1 MGQKVH
7 PTGIRLGISTDWN
20 SKWYAS
26 SKEYPKFLMEDIK
39 IRDYLSSE
47 LKQASVS
54 KILIERPTKEAVVTV
69 FTSRPGIV
77 IGKKGEDIEKYREKI
92 ANILGTKKSTVKLN
106 VKEIRKPELNAQLVS
121 EGIAQQLER
130 RIMYR
135 RAMKRAVTNTMRL
148 GALGIKVNVAGRLNG
163 AEIARSEWLRE
174 GSIPLHTLRANLDY
188 AESEALTTYGI
199 IGVKVWIYKGE
210 IFTREFSQETNKN

>member
-1 MGQKVH
+1 MVCEF
-7 PTGIRLGISTDWN
+7 
-20 SKWYAS
+20 
-26 SKEYPKFLMEDIK
+26 KEYPKFLMEDIK

-54 KILIERPTKEAVVTV
+54 KILIERPTKEAVITV

-92 ANILGTKKSTVKLN
+92 TNILGTKKSTVKLN
-106 VKEIRKPELNAQLVS
+106 IKEIRKPELNAQLVS

-163 AEIARSEWLRE
+163 AEIARSEWYRE
-174 GSIPLHTLRANLDY
+174 GQYHFIL
-188 AESEALTTYGI
+188 
-199 IGVKVWIYKGE
+199 
-210 IFTREFSQETNKN
+210 